1 MDDVD
6 THTRNLEFAHG
17 LVDLIAEDARQVY
30 IRVTAVVG
38 LAALFVTQLPF
49 DRILRLHQWARWVF
63 ALGLAAA
70 VASGALLFYYSGR
83 LHRARVRMLRHI
95 RDGHP
100 EKVPE
105 IWDLEGEVW
114 TESRWSY
121 YAGVGAL
128 VVSVVL
134 LGATLAALLKLFG

>member
-1 MDDVD
+1 MDDID

-30 IRVTAVVG
+30 IRVTAAIG

-49 DRILRLHQWARWVF
+49 DRILALHQWARWVL

-83 LHRARVRMLRHI
+83 LHRGRVRMLREI
-95 RDGHP
+95 RNGRP
-100 EKVPE
+100 ERVPE

-114 TESRWSY
+114 NESRRFY

-128 VVSVVL
+128 ILSVFL
-134 LGATLAALLKLFG
+134 LGITLAALLKLFG

>member
-1 MDDVD
+1 MSEDD
-6 THTRNLEFAHG
+6 THARNLEFAHG

-30 IRVTAVVG
+30 IRVTAAVG

-49 DRILRLHQWARWVF
+49 DRILALDQWARWVL

-83 LHRARVRMLRHI
+83 LHRARVRMLREI
-95 RDGHP
+95 RDGCP

-121 YAGVGAL
+121 YTGVGAL
-128 VVSVVL
+128 VLSVVL
-134 LGATLAALLKLFG
+134 LGVTLAALLKLFG